1 MPNVIELVESFEDED
16 YIYIVM
22 KFEPAGNLGRYLRK
36 QPLLPLNEEHLKKIF
51 RQIAS
56 GVQTLHNQNIV
67 HRDIKLGN
75 IVMSDL
81 SENACCRIIDFGV
94 AFKLS
99 DKHGT
104 SNTQIGTI
112 GYIAPEVYLA
122 QPYSFS
128 IDIWSLGTLMH
139 VLASGELPF
148 SG

>member
-99 DKHGT
+99 DEHGT
-104 SNTQIGTI
+104 SNT
-112 GYIAPEVYLA
+112 
-122 QPYSFS
+122 
-128 IDIWSLGTLMH
+128 
-139 VLASGELPF
+139 
-148 SG
+148 